1 MPYSECVLTH
11 ISHFFT
17 LYIVLE
23 QFPNSIIDEIKV

>member
-1 MPYSECVLTH
+1 MPYSECVYITYT
-11 ISHFFT
+11 FT